1 MQHRVAL
8 PCSQHA
14 DGSLPA
20 EANGV
25 PGFYTIEVL
34 SGGRWRKFIYDPET
48 GEVQGEFFV
57 CVGNAKTLE
66 SAVLL
71 IKIVLFE
78 PVAETRITSRLKGL
92 SLPSGLRTKRWEA
105 DPPAP

>member
-1 MQHRVAL
+1 MQHRMAL

-20 EANGV
+20 EANGMS
-25 PGFYTIEVL
+25 GFYTIEVL
-34 SGGRWRKFIYDPET
+34 SDGRWHKFIYDPET

-78 PVAETRITSRLKGL
+78 PGAETRIMSRSNGC
-92 SLPSGLRTKRWEA
+92 S
-105 DPPAP
+105 